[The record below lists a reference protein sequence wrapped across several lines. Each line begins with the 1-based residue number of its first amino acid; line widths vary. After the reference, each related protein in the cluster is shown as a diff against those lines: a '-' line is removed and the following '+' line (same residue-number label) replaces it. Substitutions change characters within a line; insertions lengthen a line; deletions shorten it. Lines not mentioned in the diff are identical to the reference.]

1 MICRLSSSTDV
12 RDVVDGLNEA
22 GVVIVE
28 TLLSDRIRADLD
40 SSLGEA
46 PILGHVFTGQRAKT
60 VDTVVK
66 RSETYRRM
74 LMSELFSGAVGTI
87 LGANCNTWRLS
98 ASSAMSVHGGDEM
111 QVLHR
116 DEDLY
121 GTYVD
126 RSPEAP
132 HYAITTILAL
142 TDFTEEN
149 AATRFVPRS
158 HRWPMDREAD
168 ESKVITRR

>member
-1 MICRLSSSTDV
+1 M
-12 RDVVDGLNEA
+12 
-22 GVVIVE
+22 
-28 TLLSDRIRADLD
+28 
-40 SSLGEA
+40 
-46 PILGHVFTGQRAKT
+46 FTGQRAKT

-98 ASSAMSVHGGDEM
+98 ASSAMSVHGGGEM

-132 HYAITTILAL
+132 
-142 TDFTEEN
+142 
-149 AATRFVPRS
+149 RS
-158 HRWPMDREAD
+158 PPSWR
-168 ESKVITRR
+168 